1 MHTYMQTEIHT
12 YIPTFI
18 CFPPGQQRGV
28 SPASFAA
35 DRHPQPLAWDQ
46 TFTGSPFPG
55 SNYIYIYILCRYTST
70 NTYQSPPGQQRLE
83 NMRHRATS
91 A

>member
-1 MHTYMQTEIHT
+1 MQTEIHT

-55 SNYIYIYILCRYTST
+55 SNYIYIYYVDIHLQIHI
-70 NTYQSPPGQQRLE
+70 NLPQG
-83 NMRHRATS
+83 NND
-91 A
+91 